1 MSILQNKECGDTGN
15 PQKLWAGRFAMKLQ
29 IRTIFVVL
37 LAYGCGSDFKSKRV
51 IDVSSTDDG
60 TSVVGSISAIQAVA
74 DGVDQ
79 ALVTIKIINSRALPV
94 RGVTPRLLED
104 GTFVIINPC
113 TQSNAIG
120 ESVCRI
126 ASTRAGTRALHSI
139 SPSEFQVNVT
149 FVPGPPAKMN
159 IVAGNS
165 QSTTVGRSVLIP
177 PRVNVLD
184 AFDNPIGGLSISFT
198 PSEGGSV
205 ATSPALTDNNGE
217 AALSRW
223 TLSAQQGANTL
234 TAAIGA
240 ISVVFNATGMPEN
253 LNPIQL
259 VYFPAGECSTGKI
272 EVYVNSNPHPRYQ
285 YIDSEDC
292 IEIEDNVAR
301 GTLRSR
307 CVDLTGASLP
317 SDFVGAAVDRRPKS
331 ATVCRAIHRAA

>member
-1 MSILQNKECGDTGN
+1 MSILQNRECGDTGN

-198 PSEGGSV
+198 PSAGGSV

-272 EVYVNSNPHPRYQ
+272 EVYVNNNPHPRYQ

-307 CVDLTGASLP
+307 CVDLTGVSLP